1 MKQEYKEF
9 GYYLKL
15 RLENWFKLRLNDDQY
30 KQVTVV
36 LKQVKKL
43 LLRTYYENRYLLVK
57 QAQIKSINGKSNRLI
72 TKIILVVVLLLLT
85 KRFKWMFLVD
95 LVVIISV
102 LTYRHYKCC
111 RDASY
116 CIVQLLDDH
125 LSNKNAKNRYYQYP
139 LREFDVLLEL
149 YQCLNGAQQGILFD
163 DFILLSNLKIT
174 QEAGFS
180 AVLNIDISLKY
191 QQAKVVN
198 LDDYMLK
205 ELRILPDFKTGQYI
219 YNERLKQDVLSIIK
233 RQPLKETV
241 NKMLLSGNYKVYPE
255 LLELAVQ
262 DEKSAVLKQQRDYV
276 DKNHLPDKIWSI
288 WKYFAQNSDSLGF
301 SYWDNNSNSVTGS
314 SSYINMRMRLIGNTT
329 YSDAKKKVDLVAK
342 NLRCDVMT
350 KAIASDHGSFQM
362 TFVLGQIVPPVTTNI
377 KTIKEYANKGKL
389 KLGNSRTGKYV
400 VDLPRGD
407 DLTAI
412 LCGAQSRSGKS
423 TMITQVILSMLYLK
437 TNKRFDYSDVYI
449 ATVKDE
455 DYISNGFKQSGML
468 VKSEVHE
475 IYVMLQ
481 HIDEQATKRKQLF
494 INNGVK
500 NIKEY
505 NHKNPDHTL
514 GKLLLVFDEY
524 ANTLAAAEGERVE
537 IDGKKIK
544 LRDAIERIMVKI
556 SQEHG
561 SRGVS
566 VIVITQQFSK
576 GEVGRL
582 FDTTNIQVLG
592 YARSN
597 VWNSID
603 NSQEMSKYLESKSE
617 QRRGLFFVNAPD
629 LKTDNPQISFNSGY
643 TEVRTAN
650 IDTQEVHDNFD
661 RKFNTASNYGE
672 QNTSVAG
679 EVLLEPIELGKLI
692 KINNTRE

>member
-9 GYYLKL
+9 GYYLKQ
-15 RLENWFKLRLNDDQY
+15 RLAEYLKLRLGNDQY
-30 KQVTVV
+30 QKVMVV
-36 LKQVKKL
+36 LKQVGEL
-43 LLRTYYENRYLLVK
+43 LLRTYYENYYLLVK
-57 QAQIKSINGKSNRLI
+57 QAKLKSVNGKSNRLI
-72 TKIILVVVLLLLT
+72 MKIVLVVVLLLLT
-85 KRFKWMFLVD
+85 KWLKWMFLVD

-102 LTYRHYKCC
+102 LTYRRYKCC
-111 RDASY
+111 RDVSY

-125 LSNKNAKNRYYQYP
+125 LSNANAKNRYYQYP
-139 LREFDVLLEL
+139 VREFDTLLKL
-149 YQCLNGAQQGILFD
+149 YQCLNGARQGVSFD
-163 DFILLSNLKIT
+163 DFILLSNLKINH
-174 QEAGFS
+174 EDSFE
-180 AVLNIDISLKY
+180 AVLSIDISLKY

-205 ELRILPDFKTGQYI
+205 ELRILPDSKTGQYI
-219 YNERLKQDVLSIIK
+219 YNGRLKQDVLPIIK
-233 RQPLKETV
+233 RQPLRETV
-241 NKMLLSGNYKVYPE
+241 NKMLLSGNYKIYPE
-255 LLELAVQ
+255 LLDLAVQ
-262 DEKSAVLKQQRDYV
+262 KEKSALLKHQQDYV

-288 WKYFAQNSDSLGF
+288 WKYFDNNSESLGF

-314 SSYINMRMRLIGNTT
+314 SSYISMRMRLIGNTT
-329 YSDAKKKVDLVAK
+329 YSDAKKKSDLVAK
-342 NLRCDVMT
+342 QLRCDVMT
-350 KAIASDHGSFQM
+350 KVISSDHGSFQM
-362 TFVLGQIVPPVTTNI
+362 TFVLGQIIAPVTTDV
-377 KTIKEYANKGKL
+377 KTIKEYASKGKL
-389 KLGNSRTGKYV
+389 MLGNSQTGKYM
-400 VDLPRGD
+400 VDLPRDD

-437 TNKRFDYSDVYI
+437 TNGKFDYSDVYI

-475 IYVMLQ
+475 IYAMLQ
-481 HIDEQATKRKQLF
+481 HIDEQATMRKQLF
-494 INNGVK
+494 IASRVK

-505 NHKNPDHTL
+505 NRKHPNKIL

-537 IDGKKIK
+537 VGGKKIQ

-566 VIVITQQFSK
+566 IIVITQQFSK

-582 FDTTNIQVLG
+582 FDTTNIQILG
-592 YARSN
+592 YARGN

-629 LKTDNPQISFNSGY
+629 LKTENPQISFNSGY

-650 IDTQEVHDNFD
+650 IDTQEIYDNFD
-661 RKFNTASNYGE
+661 RKFKTASNYGE
-672 QNTSVAG
+672 QNTVVTGAG
-679 EVLLEPIELGKLI
+679 LLKPIEFGKLI
-692 KINNTRE
+692 KINNTRD